1 MSVVSEIDEAEWA
14 LWRGFLTM
22 HRDLMRELDGRL
34 QRDAGISQG
43 DYSVLLMLFDA
54 PDRRLRPGALGEAL
68 AWEKSRLSHQLT
80 RMAARGLIERAECNT
95 DGRGTWVVLTRE
107 GRRTLLHAVRDHAA
121 SIRKLFLDALDP
133 EEKALLA
140 RASERVLERL
150 REAAEPERC
159 APEASDRVAS

>member
-1 MSVVSEIDEAEWA
+1 MSVVSEIDEADWA

-34 QRDAGISQG
+34 QRDAGISQA
-43 DYSVLLMLFDA
+43 DYSVLLTLFDA

-68 AWEKSRLSHQLT
+68 GWEKSRLSHQLT
-80 RMAARGLIERAECNT
+80 RMVARGLLERAECAT
-95 DGRGTWVVLTRE
+95 DGRGSWIVLTRD

-121 SIRKLFLDALDP
+121 SIRSLFLEALGPD
-133 EEKALLA
+133 EKRAMA

-150 REAAEPERC
+150 DEVAGREATER
-159 APEASDRVAS
+159 AAS